1 MLIKNINKNIQE
13 ALKAKEIALSRKE
26 VGEITDAKKDA
37 KSFPTFSDMASRSTF
52 VRMVSNKKNLSN
64 RVIQGGDLTTVATT
78 TGEVNTGIKLR
89 DTKFGIDAYKESD
102 SEGIRP
108 IAGLKDISVA
118 YEGGYKAIRK
128 ATVNF
133 SVGSMQ
139 DLKSLTPHFL
149 IVGKTVLLDWGW
161 VYKDPKL
168 NRYRTF
174 FEPDDKDVYQIDDAV
189 FKNPMPKIFAANGSY
204 DAIGGII
211 SNFEYSLREDG
222 GFDCT
227 TYITSIGINLFD
239 SYQVNK
245 GSNIFQIIQKNTGTE
260 KQIHTDSLINAV
272 LNIDNIVKLGVGLEI
287 GTGTMA
293 ARNEAIIN
301 SGGYFKTDTTDRTNL
316 FANSIVYEDKSSRN
330 KVVRTD
336 TYVTWGWFEDNILS
350 RYTSFVTD
358 GSNDLVATVR
368 SIENVIDGSG
378 NIVTDDNGN
387 PQFESVMI
395 RNNPDYLVPKDL
407 MSFILPGINFNF
419 ESVATQGV
427 KVTANDGFFKI
438 IKEFFKTSYTEH
450 TIFNPKMV
458 ESLINANSDDRQK
471 FPDPNNQYYGRLRN
485 IIINTKEIKKAFNI
499 NIDKIESLNGQI
511 YGSDVINPPSDVK
524 AALRNLLNQLNENFH
539 NFWSFEI
546 VEDPFTKN
554 IKVLDTKS
562 TSKLNN
568 TKYTVFKDKSNE
580 VVIDGE
586 TGIGIFKFPS
596 FTAGSVVKNQ
606 ELSFKIPDS
615 LAITAAYGS
624 NKNSNSGISVDT
636 TNERSELEPIF
647 SHDGSTISHEDRKL
661 NGMEKAFRVSDD
673 DTHKVGNKDAD
684 PNEPITKDGSS
695 LVINPNT
702 NWWHK
707 FSTSKTGGN
716 VENPNKGDRSINT
729 NKFSAEVEY
738 LLNSFATEEQKR
750 RNEELRKE
758 IEDLENQ
765 MPGPKRGYTEAEKTK
780 MSQITEAINEKTK
793 EIVRDKF
800 SQKYYHVA
808 ERQGEVGFSIKLFP
822 AGEGIIRTK
831 LFGYDAKSSAYQ
843 TNFLIPA
850 ELNLEIDGTGGITP
864 GDVIHT
870 DYIQE
875 KYKKDIN
882 ELGPRTFFQ
891 TFEITQKVDSSGW
904 FTELGTK
911 MRMNSNVLMDEAP
924 KKRVDIEKK
933 NDNSNDP
940 KPPKTEKT
948 ESIKVEPPVPE
959 GFQVAETG
967 ETTIFP
973 APLVYGCTDDTPGTN
988 PDINGGLK
996 TQGEQVWDD
1005 EDVYVGEFYGYR
1017 ATNYNPKATVNQ
1029 ISETNL
1035 DNPCIYPP
1043 EVEIKLDEDFDD
1055 IDVELFDLE
1064 VPDKP
1069 ENTSWEDDPEP
1080 YQTIVY
1086 GCSDP
1091 GALNYAGIGLDKDS
1105 LKDGSIKIID
1115 TEETPCQYLE
1125 IEGFDLDDDGYIE
1138 EDYEDDKEIDYD
1150 PKIPIYDKDEEP
1162 VYTETIKLDKENDKT
1177 NNPEVVKIQQTVG
1190 AVEDPTPPTPK
1201 FNTGRCT
1208 PTELDNG
1215 GKDLYGYYDENDVFI
1230 EDSGIPNGFNS
1241 NSRYYCDPNGGKK
1254 RNKVKDVKSKMQ
1266 KRVNEKTERLV
1277 LTPSSAPKELKD
1289 VFKGTANQNEI
1300 IYQYRE
1306 DWRPLYREEGGP
1318 LKGNRG
1324 GVKKREALSFDDRKK
1339 YYHDHIEARNETGVS
1354 KVPIPKLSYSPDA
1367 DIAKRGAGRSKY
1379 PQYNPGLTRT
1389 NRDTWWK
1396 EILGPNG
1403 TAQKPPLR

>member
-64 RVIQGGDLTTVATT
+64 RVIQGGDLTTVATA

-168 NRYRTF
+168 NRYKTF

-245 GSNIFQIIQKNTGTE
+245 GSNMFQIIQGNAGTE
-260 KQIHTDSLINAV
+260 KQIHTDSLINGI
-272 LNIDNIVKLGVGLEI
+272 LNIDKIVKLGVGGVPI
-287 GTGTMA
+287 DSY
-293 ARNEAIIN
+293 R
-301 SGGYFKTDTTDRTNL
+301 YFKTDTASPRTNL
-316 FANSIVYEDKSSRN
+316 FATGIGYKGKNGGGQHRY
-330 KVVRTD
+330 D

-358 GSNDLVATVR
+358 GSDDLVATVR

-407 MSFILPGINFNF
+407 LSFILPGINFNF
-419 ESVATQGV
+419 QSVEIKGEAVVNQGRFNKLV
-427 KVTANDGFFKI
+427 NGTKYTA
-438 IKEFFKTSYTEH
+438 H
-450 TIFNPKMV
+450 TLYDSEMV
-458 ESLINANSDDRQK
+458 ESLLGANSDDSQK

-485 IIINTKEIKKAFNI
+485 VIINTKEILKAFNI
-499 NIDKIESLNGQI
+499 KHSEVEGEVGRI
-511 YGSDVINPPSDVK
+511 YGSDVVSPPADVK
-524 AALRNLLNQLNENFH
+524 AALRNLLNQLNDNFH

-546 VEDPFTKN
+546 VEDSFTKN
-554 IKVLDTKS
+554 IKILDTKS
-562 TSKLNN
+562 TSKVKN
-568 TKYTVFKDKSNE
+568 TKYTTFKDKSNE

-673 DTHKVGNKDAD
+673 DIHKVGNKNAD

-695 LVINPNT
+695 VIINPNES
-702 NWWHK
+702 WWHK
-707 FSTSKTGGN
+707 FSISKIGK
-716 VENPNKGDRSINT
+716 VENPNESDRLKQINLI
-729 NKFSAEVEY
+729 NKFNAEADF
-738 LLNSFATEEQKR
+738 LLNSFATAEEK
-750 RNEELRKE
+750 NKNKELIEKINILNAELESDEALDEDEEKNRTDSIYDK
-758 IEDLENQ
+758 IANLE
-765 MPGPKRGYTEAEKTK
+765 
-780 MSQITEAINEKTK
+780 K
-793 EIVRDKF
+793 EIVKDKF
-800 SQKYYHVA
+800 SEKYYYIS
-808 ERQGEVGFSIKLFP
+808 EGEADDKFSIKLFP
-822 AGEGIIRTK
+822 AGESIIRTK
-831 LFGYDAKSSAYQ
+831 LFGYDVKSSAYQ

-891 TFEITQKVDSSGW
+891 TFDITQKVDSSGW

-911 MRMNSNVLMDEAP
+911 MRMNSNVLMYESP
-924 KKRVDIEKK
+924 KNSVLIEKK
-933 NDNSNDP
+933 NKDLK
-940 KPPKTEKT
+940 KPEPPEPEKT

-967 ETTIFP
+967 ETTTFP
-973 APLVYGCTDDTPGTN
+973 APPVYGCTDDTPGTN
-988 PDINGGLK
+988 PDINNVLK

-1125 IEGFDLDDDGYIE
+1125 KEGFDLDDDGYIE

-1150 PKIPIYDKDEEP
+1150 PKIPLYDKDEEP

-1177 NNPEVVKIQQTVG
+1177 NNPEVIKVQQTVG

-1215 GKDLYGYYDENDVFI
+1215 GKDLYGYYDENDVFV

-1289 VFKGTANQNEI
+1289 VFKGSANQNEI

-1306 DWRPLYREEGGP
+1306 DWRPLFRKDGGS
-1318 LKGNRG
+1318 LKGEIG
-1324 GVKKREALSFDDRKK
+1324 GKNVRAALLFGDRKK

-1354 KVPIPKLSYSPDA
+1354 KVPIPKDPRFADA
-1367 DIAKRGAGRSKY
+1367 DIAKSGAGRSKY

-1389 NRDTWWK
+1389 NRNTWWK
-1396 EILGPNG
+1396 EILNSNG
-1403 TAQKPPLR
+1403 DALRPPLR